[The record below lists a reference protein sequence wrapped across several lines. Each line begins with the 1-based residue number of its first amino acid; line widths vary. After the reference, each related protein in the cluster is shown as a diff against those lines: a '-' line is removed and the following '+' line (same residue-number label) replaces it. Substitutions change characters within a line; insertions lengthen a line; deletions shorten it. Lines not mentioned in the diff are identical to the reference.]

1 MRPDGRATD
10 ALRPVVLTPG
20 YVTYPEG
27 SVLIEMGET
36 RVLCNATIEERVP
49 RWRVRSGHGW
59 VTAEYALLP
68 RATQERTRRETSGL
82 RGRTQEIRRLIGRSL
97 RMAVDLRQLGQRQV
111 IVDCDVIQADGGTR
125 TAAITG
131 GYVALEL
138 ALRGLVDAEIVPP
151 TVLRRQVAA
160 VSVGI
165 VGGEAMLDLC
175 YQEDKGAQADLN
187 IVMTDE
193 GEYVEVQGTAER
205 APFDRGMMDV
215 LLNLAEVG
223 IRRLLVVQR
232 ATLSGEAP

>member
-1 MRPDGRATD
+1 MRSDGRATD
-10 ALRPVVLTPG
+10 ALRPVVITPG
-20 YVTYPEG
+20 YVIYPEG
-27 SVLIEMGET
+27 SVMIEMGQT
-36 RVLCNATIEERVP
+36 HVLCNATIEERVP
-49 RWRVRSGHGW
+49 HWRIKSRYGW

-68 RATQERTRRETSGL
+68 RATQERTQRETSGL

-131 GYVALEL
+131 GYVALAL
-138 ALRGLVDAEIVPP
+138 ALRGLVTAGIVPP
-151 TVLRRQVAA
+151 AVLRRQVAA

-175 YQEDKGAQADLN
+175 YEEDKGAQADLN
-187 IVMTDE
+187 IVMTDA

-205 APFDRGMMDV
+205 APFDRGMMDA
-215 LLNLAEVG
+215 LLDLAEVG
-223 IRRLLVVQR
+223 IRQLLEVQL
-232 ATLSGEAP
+232 AALSGEAS